1 MYKYVVCINNIELHY
16 CGVSDGYIILSSYSE
31 VVREEVIQRLLGHK
45 CFKESAKYIII
56 QEAYS
61 VLQMLLHHK
70 KWNYRS
76 KRAFR
81 FAEIRS
87 ESICVCSGLELCS
100 IGSAVKGDISVRSVR
115 VRHNEG
121 MTVVIADACG
131 TG

>member
-1 MYKYVVCINNIELHY
+1 
-16 CGVSDGYIILSSYSE
+16 
-31 VVREEVIQRLLGHK
+31 
-45 CFKESAKYIII
+45 
-56 QEAYS
+56 
-61 VLQMLLHHK
+61 MLLHHK

-100 IGSAVKGDISVRSVR
+100 IGSALKGDIPVRSVR
-115 VRHNEG
+115 DRHNKA
-121 MTVVIADACG
+121 MTVVIVGVCG

>member
-1 MYKYVVCINNIELHY
+1 M
-16 CGVSDGYIILSSYSE
+16 ILFSYSE
-31 VVREEVIQRLLGHK
+31 VARVEVIQRLQGHK
-45 CFKESAKYIII
+45 CLKESAKYIII

-81 FAEIRS
+81 FAEIPS

-100 IGSAVKGDISVRSVR
+100 IGSALKGDIPERSVR
-115 VRHNEG
+115 DRLSEA

>member
-1 MYKYVVCINNIELHY
+1 VR
-16 CGVSDGYIILSSYSE
+16 DGYIILSSYSE
-31 VVREEVIQRLLGHK
+31 FAREEVIQRLLGHK
-45 CFKESAKYIII
+45 CLKKSAKYIII

-70 KWNYRS
+70 KWNYGS

-87 ESICVCSGLELCS
+87 ESICVCSRLELCS
-100 IGSAVKGDISVRSVR
+100 IGSALKGDIPLRSVGD
-115 VRHNEG
+115 RHNEA
-121 MTVVIADACG
+121 MTVVIADTCG

>member
-1 MYKYVVCINNIELHY
+1 V
-16 CGVSDGYIILSSYSE
+16 GDGYIILSSNSE
-31 VVREEVIQRLLGHK
+31 VAREEVIQRLLGHK
-45 CFKESAKYIII
+45 CLQESAKYIII

-70 KWNYRS
+70 KWNYSS

-100 IGSAVKGDISVRSVR
+100 IGSAVKGDVPARSVR
-115 VRHNEG
+115 RGHNEA
-121 MTVVIADACG
+121 MIVVIADACG
-131 TG
+131 KGRQCSPSTLTRTNQL